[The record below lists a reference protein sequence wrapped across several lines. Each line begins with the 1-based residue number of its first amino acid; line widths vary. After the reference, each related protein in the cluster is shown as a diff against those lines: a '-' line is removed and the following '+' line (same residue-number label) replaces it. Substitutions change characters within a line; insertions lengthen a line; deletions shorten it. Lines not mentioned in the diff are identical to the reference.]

1 MYYVGAT
8 IKSNMEDWSIIVREQ
23 AAITLW
29 TLAGIQKPQRR
40 AIAEKIGSSQI
51 LSMLMSKSEKLQYV
65 GCKCMIALVLEN
77 VKYQNLILK
86 ENGTDPLIRLLR
98 YEKTSSRVILS
109 ILETIAA
116 LCVDIAHVNN
126 PRTQL
131 DLTEK
136 GTIDLVLN
144 ILNNPPTKY
153 IQIETAYALACLTLN
168 RPNLEGIKDKI
179 NIELILN
186 LINEENLVNMQIEKN
201 KSKLIGLNPFIF

>member
-1 MYYVGAT
+1 
-8 IKSNMEDWSIIVREQ
+8 MEDWSIVVREQ

-51 LSMLMSKSEKLQYV
+51 MSMLMSKSEKLQYV

-77 VKYQNLILK
+77 ITYQYLILK

-98 YEKTSSRVILS
+98 MEKTSSRVVLA

-126 PRTQL
+126 PDTQL

-136 GTIDLVLN
+136 GAIDLVLN
-144 ILNNPPTKY
+144 ILYNPPTRY
-153 IQIETAYALACLTLN
+153 IQIETAYALACLILN
-168 RPNLEGIKDKI
+168 RPNLEEVKDKL
-179 NIELILN
+179 NMRLILD
-186 LINEENLVNMQIEKN
+186 LINTTDLVI
-201 KSKLIGLNPFIF
+201 SFLHF